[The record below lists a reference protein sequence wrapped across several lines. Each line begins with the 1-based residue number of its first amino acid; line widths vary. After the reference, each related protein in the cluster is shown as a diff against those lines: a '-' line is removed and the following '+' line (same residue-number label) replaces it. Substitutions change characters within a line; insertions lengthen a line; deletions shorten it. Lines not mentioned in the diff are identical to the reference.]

1 MKSVVGFFG
10 PSALLRMLRQHS
22 TRFGYGAVAL
32 VAVSG
37 LANAAVLATVNA
49 AAEGASADKGTGR
62 YLALFA
68 LVLALFVYSQRA
80 ILVNTVVE
88 VEKILDK
95 IRVRL
100 TDLIRRADLLPIEHL
115 GRSQIYSSM
124 HSETVTI
131 SQAAQMI
138 TIAFQ
143 SALMVLFSFAY
154 LAWISRAAFVITF
167 ALTLLAA
174 ILFLRRNTEMTRLL
188 HESAER
194 ENQFFSALTH
204 LLDGFKEVRLSKP
217 RGDDLFEHLEGISAG
232 VRDVKTVSGS
242 QFAIQFIFGQSALYL
257 LIGAVVFLLPEIAG
271 EYTEVVTKATASI
284 LFIIGPLS
292 SLLVT
297 IPVWTRAN
305 VAAENIETL
314 EEQLMK
320 TATANGS
327 ESAPADEKIDQ
338 VRLQDVT
345 YEYDD
350 PRGGKPF
357 KVGPINLTVRGNE
370 VVFIYGGN
378 GSGKSTFLKVLTG
391 LYPPQ
396 SGTMSINRTVFT
408 TSQAAWYRSHFTAV
422 FSDYHLF
429 DRLYGMK
436 GVSADRVRALLHD
449 VELQDKTQYVDD
461 HFTTLDLSVGQ
472 KKRLA
477 LIVALLEERPIVV
490 FDEWAAEQDAHF
502 RQRFYE
508 EIVPRLK
515 AEGKTVIAVTHDD
528 RYFHVA
534 DRMIRMDYGEITD
547 PGGHDTAGMERVA
560 T

>member
-1 MKSVVGFFG
+1 MKIAPGFFG
-10 PSALLRMLRQHS
+10 PSALLRLLQQHS
-22 TRFGYGAVAL
+22 TRFGAAAVTL
-32 VAVSG
+32 VAISG
-37 LANAAVLATVNA
+37 LSNAAVLATVNA
-49 AAEGASADKGTGR
+49 AAEGASTDKGTGR

-68 LVLALFVYSQRA
+68 IVLGLFVYSQRA
-80 ILVNTVVE
+80 ILTTTVVE
-88 VEKILDK
+88 VERILDK

-115 GRSQIYSSM
+115 GRSEIYSSM

-154 LAWISRAAFVITF
+154 LAWISRAAFILTF
-167 ALTLLAA
+167 IMTSIAA
-174 ILFLRRNTEMTRLL
+174 ILFLRRNAEMTGLL
-188 HESAER
+188 HESTQR
-194 ENQFFSALTH
+194 ENEFFSALTH
-204 LLDGFKEVRLSKP
+204 LLDGFKEVRLSRP
-217 RGDDLFEHLEGISAG
+217 RGDDLFQRLQSISGG
-232 VRDVKTVSGS
+232 VRDIKTSSGT
-242 QFAIQFIFGQSALYL
+242 QFAVQYIFGQTALYL
-257 LIGAVVFLLPEIAG
+257 MIGAIVFLLPEIAG
-271 EYTEVVTKATASI
+271 EYTQVVMKATASI
-284 LFIIGPLS
+284 LFIVGPLS

-297 IPVWTRAN
+297 VPIWTRAN
-305 VAAENIETL
+305 VAAENIEAL
-314 EEQLMK
+314 ETELLK
-320 TATANGS
+320 TATVNGS
-327 ESAPADEKIDQ
+327 EPALPDEKVDQ
-338 VRLQDVT
+338 VRLRDVT

-350 PRGGKPF
+350 PHGGKPF
-357 KVGPINLTVRGNE
+357 KIGPINLSVRGGE

-408 TSQAAWYRSHFTAV
+408 PDEAAWYRSHFTAV

-436 GVSADRVRALLHD
+436 GISAARVRELLAD
-449 VELQDKTQYVDD
+449 VELQDKTQYVED

-477 LIVALLEERPIVV
+477 LVVALLEDRPIVV

-502 RQRFYE
+502 RRRFYE

-528 RYFHVA
+528 RYFQVA
-534 DRMIRMDYGEITD
+534 DRMVKMEYGELTEPD
-547 PGGHDTAGMERVA
+547 GVA
-560 T
+560 R